1 MKLDQLTLNGKKY
14 QKMYQNMFGHKDS
27 MGKDGSIIRKVYAK
41 LLNIVDYDK
50 TYIIEGELFA
60 EVDEF
65 SEDNL
70 V

>member
-1 MKLDQLTLNGKKY
+1 MDKVLCSNGKKY

-27 MGKDGSIIRKVYAK
+27 IDKDGHLTREEYVKP
-41 LLNIVDYDK
+41 LNVVDYDK
-50 TYIIEGELFA
+50 IVIIEGELFA
-60 EVDEF
+60 EVDDF